1 MSRSERDLSVRV
13 TKREGPVAWVRLDIL
28 PALKGEDSFV
38 GQQAVPVSP
47 KAP

>member
-1 MSRSERDLSVRV
+1 MTGTYTMCSPGEFSETRV
-13 TKREGPVAWVRLDIL
+13 VDIL

-38 GQQAVPVSP
+38 GQQAVPTSP